1 MARDKAA
8 SCSAQMGASSLHLWV
23 YSQNITGIYTKYT
36 SCGMDHT
43 EWAKGTDQDVP
54 MPTDTDMDSVS
65 GPTRVTNGWI
75 IWAAS

>member
-1 MARDKAA
+1 
-8 SCSAQMGASSLHLWV
+8 
-23 YSQNITGIYTKYT
+23 
-36 SCGMDHT
+36 MDHS